1 LTSALIIHALND
13 IILTDFEKS
22 AGPAIVIDTPSATQT
37 RSIIGMEER
46 RLSGTASARSR
57 IRRRSQPGRL
67 LGMIPVDF
75 YNALNLVTAGLA
87 SEYLSLVPEVPEIVI
102 GIRASR

>member
-1 LTSALIIHALND
+1 
-13 IILTDFEKS
+13 
-22 AGPAIVIDTPSATQT
+22 
-37 RSIIGMEER
+37 MEER

-57 IRRRSQPGRL
+57 IRRRRQPGRL
-67 LGMIPVDF
+67 LGMIPVDV

>member
-1 LTSALIIHALND
+1 
-13 IILTDFEKS
+13 
-22 AGPAIVIDTPSATQT
+22 
-37 RSIIGMEER
+37 
-46 RLSGTASARSR
+46 
-57 IRRRSQPGRL
+57 
-67 LGMIPVDF
+67 MIPVDF